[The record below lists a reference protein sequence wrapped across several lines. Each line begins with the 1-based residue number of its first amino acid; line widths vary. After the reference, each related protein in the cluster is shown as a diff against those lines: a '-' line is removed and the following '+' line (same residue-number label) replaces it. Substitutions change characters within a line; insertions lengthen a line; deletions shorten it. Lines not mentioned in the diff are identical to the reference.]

1 MYSLFWKFENEYT
14 MLFENRLAEKYSLA
28 ISCEN
33 RELKKN
39 ICMCKHLAIIH
50 EPAEYDGRSA

>member
-14 MLFENRLAEKYSLA
+14 MLFENRLAKKYSLA

-33 RELKKN
+33 RELKKIYVCAN
-39 ICMCKHLAIIH
+39 T
-50 EPAEYDGRSA
+50 

>member
-33 RELKKN
+33 RELKKY
-39 ICMCKHLAIIH
+39 MYVQTLSD
-50 EPAEYDGRSA
+50 YT